1 MSLRVYNFTACIYQS
16 NSKVLTTS
24 NMSHLLSVQ
33 YPVIF
38 LLLVNL
44 QSRVE
49 AGKMVK
55 ALTILHEDL
64 DLLSYTYITAHSL
77 LL

>member
-16 NSKVLTTS
+16 SSKVLTTS
-24 NMSHLLSVQ
+24 SISHLLSVQ
-33 YPVIF
+33 YLVIF

-49 AGKMVK
+49 AGEMVK
-55 ALTILHEDL
+55 SQWLKH
-64 DLLSYTYITAHSL
+64 
-77 LL
+77 

>member
-1 MSLRVYNFTACIYQS
+1 MSLRVYNFTAHIYQS

-24 NMSHLLSVQ
+24 SISHLLSVQ
-33 YPVIF
+33 CLVIF

-49 AGKMVK
+49 TGEMVK
-55 ALTILHEDL
+55 AQWLKH
-64 DLLSYTYITAHSL
+64 
-77 LL
+77 